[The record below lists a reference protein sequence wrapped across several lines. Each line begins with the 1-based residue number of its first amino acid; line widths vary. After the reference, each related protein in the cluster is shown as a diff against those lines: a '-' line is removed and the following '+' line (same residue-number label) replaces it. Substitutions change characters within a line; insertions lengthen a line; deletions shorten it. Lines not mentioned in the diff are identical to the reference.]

1 MIRHLMPCLTVAGI
15 LLMAGIV
22 VDSLRCRRQE
32 GSGAVVRLAALAAPA
47 PCLPGLGGTGRLV
60 CRPAVRLARS
70 LGAPH
75 APRRSGPAAGLTLHR
90 SGLAGDTAAGPPF
103 VYGWLVL
110 LLIQLHL

>member
-32 GSGAVVRLAALAAPA
+32 GKEARGLAALAAPA

-90 SGLAGDTAAGPPF
+90 SGLAGDTVAGLPF
-103 VYGWLVL
+103 VYRWLVL
-110 LLIQLHL
+110 LLIRLRL